1 MNICYFVVLAQ
12 ADKCWGWEILQIA
25 KGSRHQ
31 SPSFPRAFAQ
41 AIPLAWNALPLVSAQ
56 LTLWPPEPTLGLIFP
71 EVFLIIHPEAVP
83 PPPSLPITAHVCF
96 PKWLSD
102 LLFSRSVVSDSF
114 RSHGLQH
121 ARLPCPSLSPRVCS
135 NSCPLSWWCHSFL
148 IVSVFYQL
156 FPLKLSFLRGRIF
169 SDLLTK
175 AK

>member
-41 AIPLAWNALPLVSAQ
+41 AIPLAWNALPLLSAQ
-56 LTLWPPEPTLGLIFP
+56 LTLWPPEPTLGLIFL
-71 EVFLIIHPEAVP
+71 EVFLITQPEAVAP
-83 PPPSLPITAHVCF
+83 PLSLPTIAHVCF
-96 PKWLSD
+96 PNGLSN
-102 LLFSRSVVSDSF
+102 LLLSRSVVSLFDPMDCSTPGF
-114 RSHGLQH
+114 PVLHY
-121 ARLPCPSLSPRVCS
+121 LPEFAQTHVRWVGDAIV
-135 NSCPLSWWCHSFL
+135 FL
-148 IVSVFYQL
+148 LCLFVYHL